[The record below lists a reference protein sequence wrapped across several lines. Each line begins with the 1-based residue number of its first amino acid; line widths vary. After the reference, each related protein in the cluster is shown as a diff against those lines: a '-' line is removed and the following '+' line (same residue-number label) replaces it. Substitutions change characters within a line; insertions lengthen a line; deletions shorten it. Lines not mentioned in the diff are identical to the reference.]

1 MPLTSKAGRESTNAF
16 RGCEAAMDER
26 QGGNYFS
33 NCSFDI
39 FKHNKAM
46 KSQSIDGQHDG
57 ILELCNLQK
66 FVLTTR
72 NVADWKQSSLNKT

>member
-1 MPLTSKAGRESTNAF
+1 
-16 RGCEAAMDER
+16 
-26 QGGNYFS
+26 
-33 NCSFDI
+33 
-39 FKHNKAM
+39 M